1 MLLLK
6 DKAFVVESVCDNMS
20 GTQSV
25 ELVTAWDKNECG
37 KPAISTNGSMSLIFD
52 SKADMGL
59 LSVGQN
65 YFIDFCTVEDK
76 ESEAFLKKSFIAE
89 CVSNNMSGKQF
100 VRFIA
105 TWLRGDG
112 DAESRISLNGNIY
125 LVFDKKED
133 MGLFKEGK
141 EYFLQFKGVE

>member
-6 DKAFVVESVCDNMS
+6 DKTFVVESVCDNMS

-25 ELVTAWDKNECG
+25 KLLTAWDKDECG
-37 KPAISTNGSMSLIFD
+37 KPAISTNGSIALIFND
-52 SKADMGL
+52 KADMGL
-59 LSVGQN
+59 LKVGQN
-65 YFIDFCTVEDK
+65 YFVDFCDVEDNK
-76 ESEAFLKKSFIAE
+76 VEALLKKPFIAE
-89 CVSNNMSGKQF
+89 EVSNNISGKQS

-105 TWLRGDG
+105 TWLKGDG

-125 LVFDKKED
+125 LLFDRKED